1 MNQHWRSYEQICPCE
16 VDYDFIGHFENL
28 GEEAPHLLRAIG
40 VDHYVTFPDYHPS
53 RSKPYLLEYFSQL
66 SKEEIFKLGKFYEL
80 DFKLFGYDF
89 PGPLKE
95 FVAKND
101 WELLRV
107 HVLFW
112 IWLYTPRTNLPQRRI
127 KTITISQN

>member
-28 GEEAPHLLRAIG
+28 GEEAPHLLRTIG
-40 VDHYVTFPDYHPS
+40 VDHYVIFPDYHPS

-95 FVAKND
+95 FVDKND
-101 WELLRV
+101 
-107 HVLFW
+107 
-112 IWLYTPRTNLPQRRI
+112 
-127 KTITISQN
+127 